1 LKYSKNLI
9 VFVSIFLSLLLV
21 SKLGFIFYESFT
33 ETHFK
38 FISQGYFFNGKPD
51 AMVNTFGCYIFLG
64 DIFKYLAIKWDIYL
78 IEVFILFSISLLL
91 FNTYFLINNTK
102 NKLPQ
107 SLKIGIYFL
116 TFLIA
121 TQIESVKIAILLSGI
136 STLLFLYQS
145 QLTVYKRLYLY
156 ACIIIGLCIRIEG
169 GALSIIFICLVYL
182 VLSKKSLVQFAKLAI
197 IILPVVLLYTRV
209 NTPMNLKEAEYIQ
222 LRPYQFSLW
231 DFNKDQNIDFK
242 STKDSTI
249 FNSSVQFFLSDK
261 NKMSPENF
269 KEIGVLKNDK
279 SPTDFFNTLRQKKLD
294 TSQLHLNIYKQ
305 LLYSFFAISF
315 IFIVIFSRQKI
326 HVVFIWI
333 SGFATLLIIWVLMK
347 MELRVLEPFLLIILL
362 FSIYIGQLQ
371 IEKRDHKITIL
382 FSLLIIIASALNSFQ
397 YYSYQKS
404 IAINMDKTIAYLNDL
419 PENSKIIVNLLPLV
433 YWNNTVL
440 KKDPVLKNKQLLS
453 IDNGLFFLQNNYEKY
468 LIELYGSSEYEIVFK
483 KIADDNSTYLV
494 SDSKRMNLLSNY
506 AQQVYG
512 IEWKYSIIKKFN
524 ISENDIY
531 VYQFNKN

>member
-1 LKYSKNLI
+1 M
-9 VFVSIFLSLLLV
+9 
-21 SKLGFIFYESFT
+21 GFIFYESFT
-33 ETHFK
+33 EPFFK
-38 FISQGYFFNGKPD
+38 YISKGDFFNGHPD
-51 AMVNTFGCYIFLG
+51 AMVNTFGCYIYIG
-64 DIFKYLAIKWDIYL
+64 DIFEYIAIKWNVYL
-78 IEVFILFSISLLL
+78 FEMLVLLSISLVF
-91 FNTYFLINNTK
+91 FNTYLLVNESK
-102 NKLPQ
+102 SKLPIY
-107 SLKIGIYFL
+107 LKVGLYSL
-116 TFLIA
+116 TFIVVS
-121 TQIESVKIAILLSGI
+121 QVESARVTILLSGI
-136 STLLFLYQS
+136 STILLFYDSQS
-145 QLTVYKRLYLY
+145 TILKKIYYI
-156 ACIIIGLCIRIEG
+156 ACIILALSIRIEG
-169 GALSIIFICLVYL
+169 GALSIIFISMIYFI
-182 VLSKKSLVQFAKLAI
+182 LSKKSKVQFIKLAI
-197 IILPVVLLYTRV
+197 VILPVILFYARV
-209 NTPMNLKEAEYIQ
+209 NTPMNLQESKYIQ
-222 LRPYQFSLW
+222 LRPYQFTLW
-231 DFNKDQNIDFK
+231 DFNKNQNIVFK
-242 STKDSTI
+242 STIDSTI
-249 FNSSVQFFLSDK
+249 YYTSLNFFLSDK
-261 NKMSPENF
+261 TKMNPEYF

-279 SPTDFFNTLRQKKLD
+279 SPTDFLRTINQKKID
-294 TSQLHLNIYKQ
+294 TSQLHIDIYKQ
-305 LLYSFFAISF
+305 LLYFTIIVSFL
-315 IFIVIFSRQKI
+315 FIVLFSTQKRQAVI
-326 HVVFIWI
+326 IQI
-333 SGFATLLIIWVLMK
+333 SGLLTLLAVWILMK

-483 KIADDNSTYLV
+483 KIAEDNSTYLV

>member
-1 LKYSKNLI
+1 
-9 VFVSIFLSLLLV
+9 
-21 SKLGFIFYESFT
+21 LGFIFYESFA
-33 ETHFK
+33 EPYFK
-38 FISQGYFFNGKPD
+38 FISQGYFLNEQPD
-51 AMVNTFGCYIFLG
+51 AMNNTFGAFIFLSEFFKFIYVKSEVI
-64 DIFKYLAIKWDIYL
+64 IFDT
-78 IEVFILFSISLLL
+78 FILFALTIIIINFYLLVNKLRISIILRIGLFSLLL
-91 FNTYFLINNTK
+91 LNLFQVDCTR
-102 NKLPQ
+102 
-107 SLKIGIYFL
+107 
-116 TFLIA
+116 
-121 TQIESVKIAILLSGI
+121 IAIILTGI
-136 STLLFLYQS
+136 SSLLFLFGKS
-145 QLTVYKRLYLY
+145 SNSTLKIYLF
-156 ACIIIGLCIRIEG
+156 ACILLGLCIRIEG
-169 GALSIIFICLVYL
+169 GILSIIFISLIYFII
-182 VLSKKSLVQFAKLAI
+182 SKKSKVQFIKLVI
-197 IILPVVLLYTRV
+197 IILPVILLYARV
-209 NTPMNLKEAEYIQ
+209 NTPMNQQESEYIN

-231 DFNKDQNIDFK
+231 DFNKNQKIVFK
-242 STKDSTI
+242 STIDSTI
-249 FNSSVQFFLSDK
+249 YYTSLNFFLSDK
-261 NKMSPENF
+261 TKMNPEYF

-279 SPTDFFNTLRQKKLD
+279 SPTDFLRTINQKKID
-294 TSQLHLNIYKQ
+294 TPQLHIDIYKQ
-305 LLYSFFAISF
+305 LLYFTIIVSFL
-315 IFIVIFSRQKI
+315 FIVLFSTQKRQAVI
-326 HVVFIWI
+326 IQI
-333 SGFATLLIIWVLMK
+333 SGLLTLLAVWILMK

-453 IDNGLFFLQNNYEKY
+453 IDNGLFFLQSNYEKY

-483 KIADDNSTYLV
+483 KIAEDNSTYLV